1 MAEMSVQGKTIM
13 KPGVLIDYNKGK
25 SPIDLSDQKNSYSNP
40 LYHSIKWYRKVVLDT
55 LLNITIINVHV
66 LFTQVTNNKISITEF
81 CTTLVENLITQ
92 DIEPINQITTVTYKL
107 VKASKGRCHKCYNIM
122 VKEKG
127 RKYSQIYS
135 KKTSTKCE
143 RCDKYICSECFFED
157 HKVVKV

>member
-1 MAEMSVQGKTIM
+1 MVQ
-13 KPGVLIDYNKGK
+13 K
-25 SPIDLSDQKNSYSNP
+25 SCT
-40 LYHSIKWYRKVVLDT
+40 DT
-55 LLNITIINVHV
+55 LLNIAVVNAHV

-81 CTTLVENLITQ
+81 RTTLVENLIAQ
-92 DIEPINQITTVTYKL
+92 DIEPINQITTVTHTL

-127 RKYSQIYS
+127 RKYSQMYS

-143 RCDKYICSECFFED
+143 GCDKYICSECFFED